1 MSTVHLEIG
10 TEHKLGSV
18 SPAEKPVRGLTHK
31 AYLNGFASLLD
42 TVVKGGVMAFVTPLL
57 VASLGSSMFGVWQ
70 ILGRLVTYMHPADG
84 RPTQALKWVIASRQG
99 VDDAESKRRY
109 VGSALG
115 VWLLFLPLLIA
126 VSVGLVFAAPY
137 VTQVSPELYF
147 PVRIACTLLAVNF
160 LLMQLVSLP
169 DAVLRGMNLGY
180 KRMGLQAGLSIVGG
194 LFTLSVL
201 YLGGGLIGL
210 AGAQVILAGITGVL
224 FLLAVKKFV
233 PWFGIV
239 RPRWGEVRSFF
250 KLSIWWSAW
259 TVVNKFLKASDI
271 LILGLIASSS
281 AVTIYTLTGFA
292 SVTLLSVVTILLH
305 AIAPGLG
312 GVIGQQH
319 FARAAALRAE
329 MMTLS
334 WLMLTAFGSTILIW
348 NRSFVSLWVGAEH
361 YAGFWT
367 NLLIVLMAVQLIFI
381 RNDTYVIDLTL
392 QLREK
397 VVMGVVA
404 VVISIT
410 LSAALIPRLGIA
422 GLCLGMIAGRLSLT
436 IAYPFVIRKRF
447 GPVAKPRWLQ
457 TARLALTMLFMFGAS
472 AYLGNIL
479 DAANWSNFVLNAG
492 VSFGLALVVALVAG
506 LAADARRTL
515 AGRLLLLRTLF
526 TSRETR

>member
-1 MSTVHLEIG
+1 MSTVQLEIG
-10 TEHKLGSV
+10 TEPKLDSA
-18 SPAEKPVRGLTHK
+18 SEKPVRGLTHK

-42 TVVKGGVMAFVTPLL
+42 TVVKGGVVAVVTPLL
-57 VASLGSSMFGVWQ
+57 VTSLGSSSFGVWQ

-84 RPTQALKWVIASRQG
+84 RPTQALKWVIASRQA
-99 VDDAESKRRY
+99 VDDDDSKRRY
-109 VGSALG
+109 VGSAIS
-115 VWLLFLPLLIA
+115 VWLLFLPLLVA
-126 VSVGLVFAAPY
+126 VSAGLVWVAPY

-147 PVRIACTLLAVNF
+147 TVRITCALLAVNF

-180 KRMGLQAGLSIVGG
+180 KRLGLQAGLSVVGG
-194 LFTLSVL
+194 VFTVAAL
-201 YLGGGLIGL
+201 YLGTGLIGL
-210 AGAQVILAGITGVL
+210 AGAQVVLASLTGLL
-224 FLLAVKKFV
+224 FLLAVKRFV

-239 RPRWGEVRSFF
+239 RPTWTEVRSFL
-250 KLSIWWSAW
+250 KLSVWWSAW

-271 LILGLIASSS
+271 LILGAIVSSS

-292 SVTLLSVVTILLH
+292 CITLLSVVTIVLH

-319 FARAAALRAE
+319 YERAAALRVE

-334 WLMLTAFGSTILIW
+334 WLMLTSIGSIILIW

-361 YAGFWT
+361 YAGVWA

-392 QLREK
+392 ELREK

-410 LSAALIPRLGIA
+410 LSAALIPQWGIA
-422 GLCLGMIAGRLSLT
+422 GLCVGMITGRLALT
-436 IAYPFVIRKRF
+436 IAYPFVIRKRL
-447 GPVAKPRWLQ
+447 GPGPKASWQR
-457 TARLALTMLFMFGAS
+457 TARPALTMLFMFGAS
-472 AYLGNIL
+472 VYLGQIL
-479 DAANWSNFVLNAG
+479 DAVNWSDFVLKVG
-492 VSFGLALVVALVAG
+492 VSFGLAVVVALVAG
-506 LAADARRTL
+506 LAAESRRSL

-526 TSRETR
+526 TSREP